1 MKELFVVS
9 FLYGIVLKI
18 YDDVIDNKLKIGNQ
32 NIDYLGYTTISL
44 CLLACYLSGSFSFIY
59 FEMTL
64 LTFIMDYIYTFQFK
78 EDTEESKDFCGM
90 NDNVWTFTVWISVML
105 GIYHF
110 ISNRHEIRI
119 HDVRSYT
126 FLFFIIVNFFI
137 ITLDI
142 YFTPEHSSNRKYYA
156 RIVVLLLLSFV
167 VFLMNRHSEYF
178 YDGTIAI
185 MMMNVGFLISSV
197 TFMSIEKS
205 DFIQKLIP
213 KTEIQ

>member
-1 MKELFVVS
+1 MKELLVIS
-9 FLYGIVLKI
+9 ILCGIVLKI
-18 YDDVIDNKLKIGNQ
+18 YDDVIDNKLKISSWI
-32 NIDYLGYTTISL
+32 IDYLGYTTISL

-78 EDTEESKDFCGM
+78 EDKEKSKDFCGM
-90 NDNVWTFTVWISVML
+90 NDNVWTFTVWISAML

-110 ISNRHEIRI
+110 ISNRHEIKI
-119 HDVRSYT
+119 HDVRTYT

-142 YFTPEHSSNRKYYA
+142 YFTPENSSNRKYYA
-156 RIVVLLLLSFV
+156 RIVVLLLLSVV
-167 VFLMNRHSEYF
+167 VFLMNKHSEYF

-185 MMMNVGFLISSV
+185 MLCVLGALISSV
-197 TFMSIEKS
+197 IFMTIEKS
-205 DFIQKLIP
+205 DFIQNLMP
-213 KTEIQ
+213 KSEIK